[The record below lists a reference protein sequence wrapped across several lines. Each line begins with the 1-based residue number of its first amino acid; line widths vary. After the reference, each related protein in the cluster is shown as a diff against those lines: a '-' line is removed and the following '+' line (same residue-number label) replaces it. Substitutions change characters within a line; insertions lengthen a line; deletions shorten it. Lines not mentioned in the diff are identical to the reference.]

1 MLLEGRTAIIYGG
14 GGAIGAA
21 AGRAFARH
29 GARVHLVGRTLAK
42 VQHVADEIRG
52 CGGDAEAAEV
62 DALDAIA
69 VEDHADM
76 VVERDGS
83 LDISLNVI
91 AWSFVQGTPFV
102 DMTVADYEQPIVTAL
117 RTTFLTWR
125 AAGRHMRR
133 QGSGVILAF
142 GGEGAPMPDF
152 HLGGTQTAFSVVE
165 SMRRQVAAELGRYGV
180 RVVTLQTA
188 GILETVPAAMEQRD
202 EIIEAGLERSL
213 LHRAATLEDVG
224 NAAVF
229 AASDWGR
236 TLTATQLNITC
247 GTEVD

>member
-1 MLLEGRTAIIYGG
+1 MLLDDRTAIIYGG
-14 GGAIGAA
+14 GGAVGSAV
-21 AGRAFARH
+21 GRAFARH
-29 GARVHLVGRTLAK
+29 GARVHLVGRSLDR
-42 VQHVADEIRG
+42 VQRVADEIRA
-52 CGGDAEAAEV
+52 CGGQAEAAEV

-76 VVERDGS
+76 VVERDGR

-91 AWSFVQGTPFV
+91 TYPHVQGTPFV
-102 DMTVADYEQPIVTAL
+102 DMTVADYEAPVVTAL

-125 AAGRHMRR
+125 AAGRHMRQ

-142 GGEGAPMPDF
+142 GGEGAPMPEW

-165 SMRRQVAAELGRYGV
+165 SMRRQVAAELGRHGV

-188 GILETVPAAMEQRD
+188 GILDTVPEGMVQRD
-202 EIIEAGLERSL
+202 EIIESGLARSL
-213 LHRAATLEDVG
+213 LHRSATLDDVAH
-224 NAAVF
+224 AAVF

>member
-1 MLLEGRTAIIYGG
+1 MLLEDRIAIIYGG
-14 GGAIGAA
+14 GGAIGSAV
-21 AGRAFARH
+21 GRAFARH
-29 GARVHLVGRTLAK
+29 GARVHLVGRSLAR
-42 VQHVADEIRG
+42 VQVVAEEICA
-52 CGGDAEAAEV
+52 CGGRAEAAEV

-76 VVERDGS
+76 VVERDGR

-91 AWSFVQGTPFV
+91 AYNFVQGTPFV

-142 GGEGAPMPDF
+142 GGEGAPMPDWY
-152 HLGGTQTAFSVVE
+152 LGGTQTAFSVVE
-165 SMRRQVAAELGRYGV
+165 SMRRQVAAELGRHGV

-188 GILETVPAAMEQRD
+188 GILDTVPAAMAERD

-213 LHRAATLEDVG
+213 LHRAATREDVG
-224 NAAVF
+224 HAAVF